1 VARGWESKSVE
12 EQQSEAR
19 QDSTLREQLT
29 PEQIEGRRK
38 RDGLILSRKS
48 IERRLES
55 ATNSTHKEMLERA
68 LADLNRQI
76 DDLRD

>member
-1 VARGWESKSVE
+1 ME

-19 QDSTLREQLT
+19 QDSTLPEQLT

-38 RDGLILSRKS
+38 RDGLILSRKN

-55 ATNSTHKEMLERA
+55 VTNHAHKEMLERA

-76 DDLRD
+76 KDLAD

>member
-1 VARGWESKSVE
+1 ME

-19 QDSTLREQLT
+19 QDSTPRAQLT
-29 PEQIEGRRK
+29 PEQLEGRRK
-38 RDGLILSRKS
+38 RDGLILSRKN

-55 ATNSTHKEMLERA
+55 VTNPAHKELLERT

-76 DDLRD
+76 KALTD